1 MTETTLA
8 QSASGSADIIDSL
21 CQITPGSHLDTI
33 RRSRAQAR
41 ENAQR
46 SFEVLLDPQDPGTFP
61 LSERYAVAAYTVG
74 LQASDSAALAF
85 YLELTEEETDSH
97 FARSIEQLASAARRA
112 GPYGEYREPRHA
124 EESEPGETVHYD
136 PEDVPGSSP
145 RLAAALEHAHLLSL
159 HPRDARPE
167 HLKRLENAGWSADD
181 IVTLSQLISF
191 LAFQIRVV
199 DGLLALA
206 DNPAPQEAR

>member
-1 MTETTLA
+1 MTETTHA
-8 QSASGSADIIDSL
+8 QTTSGSADIIDSL
-21 CQITPGSHLDTI
+21 CQITPGSDLDTI

-61 LSERYAVAAYTVG
+61 LSERYAVAAYTVA
-74 LQASDSAALAF
+74 LQASQSAALDF

-97 FARSIEQLASAARRA
+97 FARSIEQLARAARSV
-112 GPYGEYREPRHA
+112 GPYGEYREPRHTR
-124 EESEPGETVHYD
+124 ESEPGATVHYD
-136 PEDVPGSSP
+136 AKEVPGSSP

-167 HLKRLENAGWSADD
+167 HLKRLENAGWSADE
-181 IVTLSQLISF
+181 IVTLSQLIAF

-206 DNPAPQEAR
+206 DNPAPEETR